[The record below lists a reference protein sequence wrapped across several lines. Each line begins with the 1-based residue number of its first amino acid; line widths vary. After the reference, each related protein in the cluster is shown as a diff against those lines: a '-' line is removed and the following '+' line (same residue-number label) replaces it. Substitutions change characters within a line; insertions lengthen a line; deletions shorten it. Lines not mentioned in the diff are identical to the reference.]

1 MEHLDTCFVSFIN
14 SLSWEISPGNLKE
27 SNFLRVNVLQA
38 LLVRE
43 GQDDTYSEGLVGEL
57 TSARHHL
64 LEQVWSILHAPTQY
78 STLGRLMSVVNYYQ
92 IAKNCDKI
100 VIQDFAKWLCQQFE
114 IFQDLTTKSVREN
127 SCGDQT
133 TRRITSQQG
142 STRGSPPF
150 SNTNS
155 ISATGNGKGS
165 FNPVENYN
173 QNPRVD
179 AGKELQ
185 PDLEP
190 EVIPGRQRWQQLP
203 PARGR
208 RCQGPWA
215 PTQFQSPTPRSR
227 PMLSSSKPLSPSGF
241 GLAPKEG

>member
-1 MEHLDTCFVSFIN
+1 MI
-14 SLSWEISPGNLKE
+14 
-27 SNFLRVNVLQA
+27 
-38 LLVRE
+38 
-43 GQDDTYSEGLVGEL
+43 
-57 TSARHHL
+57 
-64 LEQVWSILHAPTQY
+64 
-78 STLGRLMSVVNYYQ
+78 
-92 IAKNCDKI
+92 
-100 VIQDFAKWLCQQFE
+100 AKWLCQQFE

-142 STRGSPPF
+142 STRGSPPI
-150 SNTNS
+150 SNTNFYQCQRKWQRELQS
-155 ISATGNGKGS
+155 CRKSN
-165 FNPVENYN
+165 E
-173 QNPRVD
+173 NPRVD